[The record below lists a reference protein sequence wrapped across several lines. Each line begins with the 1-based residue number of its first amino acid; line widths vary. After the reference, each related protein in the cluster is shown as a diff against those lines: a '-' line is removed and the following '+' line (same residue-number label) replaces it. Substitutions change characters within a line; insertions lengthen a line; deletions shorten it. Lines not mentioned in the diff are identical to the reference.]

1 VGPSTLFFRT
11 RVIPR
16 LRWRRELLNLGPFY
30 QHTLTPM
37 NPAPASKPASTP
49 VAVKK
54 KSKKKWIIIGIIV
67 LVAVLAVAIVA
78 KNKNQDTGTPVTV
91 EKAIVKTITQ
101 LVTATGKVQP
111 EVEVKISTEA
121 PGEIIELPFKEGA
134 VVKKGDLLVKI
145 RPDTYQSQVEQ
156 QEANLV
162 AAKATAVQMKS
173 QLAKAQEDFKRT
185 DELVHKQLLSDSD
198 FTTAKTN
205 LEVAQANYDNALAQ
219 IRRTEGALSQARDL
233 LNKTI
238 IYSPMDGSIS
248 ALGSEV
254 GERVVGTGS
263 FAGTEIMRVADLST
277 MEVRVKVNENDV
289 VNVKVGDKA
298 TITIDAYPGRTFSG
312 TVTEISSSAQN
323 TRTTAQSTQVTNAD
337 EVSNFQV
344 KIRISDHDA
353 NLRPGM
359 SATADISTQ
368 TVENVIAVPIQSV
381 TVRAAG
387 GLTTEELQKK
397 KAKEAQEKS
406 GNELELVAERES
418 ARRMAGKLQRIVFI
432 KEGGKVRAA
441 QVDTGIADNTHIE
454 VKKGVK
460 AGEEVVSGS
469 YAAISR
475 KLKDGAKVQIEKPKK
490 DDTK

>member
-1 VGPSTLFFRT
+1 
-11 RVIPR
+11 
-16 LRWRRELLNLGPFY
+16 
-30 QHTLTPM
+30 M
-37 NPAPASKPASTP
+37 NPAPASQPSLTVP

-54 KSKKKWIIIGIIV
+54 KSKKKWIIIGSIV
-67 LVAVLAVAIVA
+67 LVVLLAVGVVL
-78 KNKNQDTGTPVTV
+78 KNKNQETGTPVTV

-101 LVTATGKVQP
+101 IVTATGKVQP

-134 VVKKGDLLVKI
+134 TVKKGDLLVKI
-145 RPDTYQSQVEQ
+145 RPDTYQSQVDQ

-162 AAKATAVQMKS
+162 AAKATAVQMKA
-173 QLAKAQEDFKRT
+173 QLIKAQDDFKRA
-185 DELVHKQLLSDSD
+185 DDLFHKQLVSDSD
-198 FTTAKTN
+198 FSAAKTA
-205 LEVAQANYDNALAQ
+205 LEVGQANYDNALAQ
-219 IRRTEGALSQARDL
+219 IRRTEGALNQAKDL

-238 IYSPMDGSIS
+238 IYSPMDGAIS

-263 FAGTEIMRVADLST
+263 FAGTEIMRVADLSA

-289 VNVKVGDKA
+289 VHVKVGDKA
-298 TITIDAYPGRTFSG
+298 AITIDAYPGRTFSG

-323 TRTTAQSTQVTNAD
+323 TSTTSTSTQVTNAD

-368 TVENVIAVPIQSV
+368 TVENVVAVPIQSV
-381 TVRAAG
+381 TVRAAD

-397 KAKEAQEKS
+397 NAKEAQEKS

-432 KEGGKVRAA
+432 KEGNKVHARK
-441 QVDTGIADNTHIE
+441 VETGIADNTHIE
-454 VKKGVK
+454 VKSGVK
-460 AGEEVVSGS
+460 PGEEVVSGS

-475 KLKDGAKVQIEKPKK
+475 KLKDGAVVQLEKPKK
-490 DDTK
+490 DDKK